1 MGTAIT
7 MFIAFLLLT
16 TWLPPHWKRRAVGY
30 GLASDIAVHFVL
42 QSMFG
47 GDANGRAGLL
57 LAGVLINFSMHAYR
71 RFYGYELLSTKGWV
85 RYPGQRTNR
94 YELAECVKPP
104 KAKRK
109 APAKAKA
116 KPKAKAPAK
125 RAPQA
130 PRPSARKVQAQKRSV
145 H

>member
-30 GLASDIAVHFVL
+30 GLAADITVHFVL

-109 APAKAKA
+109 APAKRKA
-116 KPKAKAPAK
+116 QA
-125 RAPQA
+125 QA
-130 PRPSARKVQAQKRSV
+130 PRPSARKTQAQKRSV

>member
-30 GLASDIAVHFVL
+30 GLAADITVHFVL

-71 RFYGYELLSTKGWV
+71 RFYGYELLSTRGWV
-85 RYPGQRTNR
+85 RHPGLRTSR

-104 KAKRK
+104 KAK
-109 APAKAKA
+109 AKR
-116 KPKAKAPAK
+116 KAPAK
-125 RAPQA
+125 RASQA
-130 PRPSARKVQAQKRSV
+130 PRTSARKAQAQKRSI

>member
-30 GLASDIAVHFVL
+30 GLASDITVHFVL

-109 APAKAKA
+109 AQAKR
-116 KPKAKAPAK
+116 KAPA
-125 RAPQA
+125 QA

>member
-85 RYPGQRTNR
+85 RYPGQRANR

-116 KPKAKAPAK
+116 KANAKAPAK

>member
-7 MFIAFLLLT
+7 MFIAFILLT

-30 GLASDIAVHFVL
+30 GLAADITVHFVL

-71 RFYGYELLSTKGWV
+71 RFFGYELLSTRGWV
-85 RYPGQRTNR
+85 RHPGQRTPR
-94 YELAECVKPP
+94 HEMAECVKPP

-109 APAKAKA
+109 APAKRKS
-116 KPKAKAPAK
+116 PAT
-125 RAPQA
+125 
-130 PRPSARKVQAQKRSV
+130 RPSARKTQAQKRSV